1 VDAST
6 AHRTDP
12 AWVYGFAELCQGQAK
27 RIAEASRVANPGCYA
42 TGAIALGG
50 FLLAKFPIKFL
61 SKRAENIYSSN
72 RKIQVREN
80 PDSVKRIKA

>member
-1 VDAST
+1 MKILDFLREKKLDRK
-6 AHRTDP
+6 H
-12 AWVYGFAELCQGQAK
+12 F
-27 RIAEASRVANPGCYA
+27 IYA

-61 SKRAENIYSSN
+61 SKRTENIYSSN

>member
-1 VDAST
+1 MKIRDFLKEKKVDRK
-6 AHRTDP
+6 H
-12 AWVYGFAELCQGQAK
+12 F
-27 RIAEASRVANPGCYA
+27 IYA

-72 RKIQVREN
+72 GKIQVREN
-80 PDSVKRIKA
+80 PDSVKRINA

>member
-1 VDAST
+1 MKIRDFLKEKKVDRK
-6 AHRTDP
+6 H
-12 AWVYGFAELCQGQAK
+12 F
-27 RIAEASRVANPGCYA
+27 IYA

-72 RKIQVREN
+72 RGIQVREN

>member
-1 VDAST
+1 MKILDFLREKKSDRK
-6 AHRTDP
+6 H
-12 AWVYGFAELCQGQAK
+12 F
-27 RIAEASRVANPGCYA
+27 IYA
-42 TGAIALGG
+42 AGAVALGG

-72 RKIQVREN
+72 GKIQVREN

>member
-1 VDAST
+1 MKILDFLREKKLDRK
-6 AHRTDP
+6 H
-12 AWVYGFAELCQGQAK
+12 F
-27 RIAEASRVANPGCYA
+27 IYA

>member
-1 VDAST
+1 MKILDFLREKKVDRK
-6 AHRTDP
+6 H
-12 AWVYGFAELCQGQAK
+12 F
-27 RIAEASRVANPGCYA
+27 IYA

-80 PDSVKRIKA
+80 PDSIKRINA

>member
-1 VDAST
+1 MKIRDFLKEKKVDRK
-6 AHRTDP
+6 H
-12 AWVYGFAELCQGQAK
+12 F
-27 RIAEASRVANPGCYA
+27 IYA

-61 SKRAENIYSSN
+61 SKRAENIYSSKV
-72 RKIQVREN
+72 KIQVREN

>member
-1 VDAST
+1 MKILDFLKEKKLD
-6 AHRTDP
+6 RKQ
-12 AWVYGFAELCQGQAK
+12 F
-27 RIAEASRVANPGCYA
+27 IYA
-42 TGAIALGG
+42 TGAVALGG

-61 SKRAENIYSSN
+61 SKRAEKIYSSN

>member
-1 VDAST
+1 MKIRDFLKEKKIDRK
-6 AHRTDP
+6 H
-12 AWVYGFAELCQGQAK
+12 F
-27 RIAEASRVANPGCYA
+27 IYA

>member
-1 VDAST
+1 MKILDFLREKKVDRK
-6 AHRTDP
+6 H
-12 AWVYGFAELCQGQAK
+12 F
-27 RIAEASRVANPGCYA
+27 IYA

-72 RKIQVREN
+72 RKIQVKEN
-80 PDSVKRIKA
+80 PDSIKRINA

>member
-1 VDAST
+1 MKILDFLKEKMLDRK
-6 AHRTDP
+6 H
-12 AWVYGFAELCQGQAK
+12 F
-27 RIAEASRVANPGCYA
+27 IYA

>member
-1 VDAST
+1 MKILDFLKEKKLDRK
-6 AHRTDP
+6 H
-12 AWVYGFAELCQGQAK
+12 F
-27 RIAEASRVANPGCYA
+27 IYA

-80 PDSVKRIKA
+80 PDSVKRIKT

>member
-1 VDAST
+1 MNILDYLKEKKLDRKHFIYV
-6 AHRTDP
+6 
-12 AWVYGFAELCQGQAK
+12 
-27 RIAEASRVANPGCYA
+27 
-42 TGAIALGG
+42 TGAAALGG

-61 SKRAENIYSSN
+61 SKRAEKIYSSN

>member
-1 VDAST
+1 MKILDFLKEKKLDRK
-6 AHRTDP
+6 H
-12 AWVYGFAELCQGQAK
+12 F
-27 RIAEASRVANPGCYA
+27 IYA

-50 FLLAKFPIKFL
+50 FLLAKFPVKFL

>member
-1 VDAST
+1 MKILDFLKEKKLDRK
-6 AHRTDP
+6 H
-12 AWVYGFAELCQGQAK
+12 F
-27 RIAEASRVANPGCYA
+27 IYA

>member
-1 VDAST
+1 MKIRDFLKEKKLDRK
-6 AHRTDP
+6 H
-12 AWVYGFAELCQGQAK
+12 F
-27 RIAEASRVANPGCYA
+27 IYA

-80 PDSVKRIKA
+80 PDSVKRIKT